1 MSDADGELPGNG
13 AIIAALTEVSHRY
26 GKASA
31 LNEVSLRI
39 PAGCMAGLIGPDA
52 AGKSTLLGLVA
63 GIKRLQTGAI
73 RVLDGDIAA
82 FDHRRHCYARIAF
95 MPQGLGRNLYPT
107 LTVAENLHFFGRLYG
122 QGKAERRARIA
133 ELLAATGLSP
143 FADRPVGKLSGGMK
157 QKLGL
162 CCALIHD
169 PDLLILDEP
178 TTGIDPLSRRQFWDL
193 IDRIRMRRK
202 GMSVLVATAYMEEAE
217 RFDWLAAM
225 SEGRV
230 ISTGTAAAIKQRT
243 GAASLEAAF
252 IQLLPAEKR
261 AGHQEVVLPPRTG
274 GDGVPAIE
282 ARDLTCRFGTFTA
295 VDRVSFQIGR
305 GEIFGFLGS
314 NGCGKTTTMKMLTGL
329 LPASEGEA
337 KIFGRALDAA
347 DLQTRRHVGYMSQSF
362 SLYSELTVR
371 QNLELHA
378 HLFHLP
384 AAEIAPRITEMLD
397 RFDLA
402 EVADSLPPA
411 LPLGVRQRLSLAVA
425 LIHKPDLLILDEPTS
440 GVDPVARDEFW
451 RYLIALSRNDG
462 VTIFIS
468 THFMHEAE
476 RCDRI
481 SLMHAGRV
489 LAVGAPAELARQR
502 NAASLD
508 DAFIAYLQE
517 AVGEAAAPET
527 DDVAQTSI
535 PEPAAPEVRGI
546 VVAARPFS
554 FGRLLAFAARELTE
568 IQRDPIRLTFA
579 LLGPLILL
587 VTFGFGISFDVE
599 RLPFAVYDA
608 DRTPES
614 RELIEALS
622 GSRYFVEQPALDS
635 IEALELQMRRGA
647 VSLALEIPAGFGRDI
662 WRGAQPE
669 IAVWLDGATPFRAE
683 TARGYLDGLV
693 VQHAAELARRQGRD
707 PDALLPAEIEARLP
721 FNPSFESVYAI
732 TPGVIMLLLAMIPG
746 MMTALGVVR
755 EKEIGSIANF
765 HATPVSRLEYLAGKQ
780 APYIAIAMVSFFSQ
794 WLAAAL
800 IFGIDMTGSALALIV
815 GALGYVMAT
824 TGFGL
829 LVSTFVRTQ
838 IAAIFATAIIIIIP
852 AVNFSGFMTPV
863 SSLNDSGR
871 MFGLA
876 FPFAYF
882 QQISLGAFIKGLD
895 WHQLW
900 PTHLALAGFGL
911 FYLAVSILLLRKQ
924 EA

>member
-1 MSDADGELPGNG
+1 MSNDG
-13 AIIAALTEVSHRY
+13 ASIAVLDGVSHRY
-26 GKASA
+26 GKVSA
-31 LNEVSLRI
+31 LSDVALAI
-39 PAGCMAGLIGPDA
+39 PAGRMAGLIGPDG

-63 GIKRLQTGAI
+63 GTKRLQRGSV

-82 FDHRRHCYARIAF
+82 AAHRPHCYARIAF

-122 QGKAERRARIA
+122 QAKAERQARIA
-133 ELLAATGLSP
+133 ELLAATGLAP
-143 FADRPVGKLSGGMK
+143 FPDRPVGKLSGGMK

-193 IDRIRMRRK
+193 IDRIRARRSD
-202 GMSVLVATAYMEEAE
+202 MSVLVATAYMEEAE

-225 SEGRV
+225 SEGQV
-230 ISTGTAAAIKQRT
+230 VSTGTAVELQRRT
-243 GAASLEAAF
+243 GAADLESAF
-252 IQLLPAEKR
+252 IQLLPEDKR
-261 AGHQEVVLPPRTG
+261 AGHQPVVLPPRG
-274 GDGVPAIE
+274 HGDGAPAIE
-282 ARDLTCRFGTFTA
+282 ATNLTCRFGDFTA
-295 VDRVSFQIGR
+295 VDRVSFQIQR

-337 KIFGRALDAA
+337 KIFGRILDAG
-347 DLQTRRHVGYMSQSF
+347 DLLTRRHVGYMSQGF
-362 SLYSELTVR
+362 SLYSELSVR
-371 QNLELHA
+371 QNLKLHA

-384 AAEIAPRITEMLD
+384 AREVKQRVAEMLQ
-397 RFDLA
+397 RFDL
-402 EVADSLPPA
+402 EHVADALPPA

-425 LIHKPDLLILDEPTS
+425 LIHRPDLLILDEPTS

-451 RYLIALSRNDG
+451 RYLIELSRRDG

-476 RCDRI
+476 RCDRV

-502 NAASLD
+502 GGTSLD
-508 DAFIAYLQE
+508 DAFVAYLQD
-517 AVGEAAAPET
+517 AAGPVGHSPDAMSEPSRRGGTNTTAAA
-527 DDVAQTSI
+527 ARFSI
-535 PEPAAPEVRGI
+535 
-546 VVAARPFS
+546 
-554 FGRLLAFAARELTE
+554 GRALAFTQRELTE
-568 IQRDPIRLTFA
+568 IQRDPIRLAFA

-608 DRTPES
+608 DQTPES
-614 RELIEALS
+614 RELIEALR
-622 GSRYFVEQPALDS
+622 GSRYFVEQPDLADAT
-635 IEALELQMRRGA
+635 ELEHRLQSGA

-662 WRGAQPE
+662 WRAERPQV
-669 IAVWLDGATPFRAE
+669 AVWLDGATPFRAE
-683 TARGYLDGLV
+683 TARGYLEGLM
-693 VQHAAELARRQGRD
+693 VQHAGELARRQGRD
-707 PDALLPAEIEARLP
+707 AGALLPFEIVPRLP

-732 TPGVIMLLLAMIPG
+732 TPGVIMLLLAMIPA

-780 APYIAIAMVSFFSQ
+780 APYVAIAVVSFLTQ
-794 WLAAAL
+794 WLLAAL
-800 IFGIDMTGSALALIV
+800 VFGIDLNGSATALIA
-815 GALGYVMAT
+815 GAFCYVAAT
-824 TGFGL
+824 TAFGL

-852 AVNFSGFMTPV
+852 AVNFSGFMTPI
-863 SSLNDSGR
+863 SSLDPSGR
-871 MFGLA
+871 AFGLG
-876 FPFAYF
+876 FPAAYF
-882 QQISLGAFIKGLD
+882 QPISLGTFVKGLG
-895 WHQLW
+895 WPELW
-900 PTHLALAGFGL
+900 PDHLALIGFAGL
-911 FYLAVSILLLRKQ
+911 YLAAAILLLHKQ

>member
-1 MSDADGELPGNG
+1 MTGELG
-13 AIIAALTEVSHRY
+13 ASDIVAALDRVSHGY
-26 GKASA
+26 GKVTA
-31 LNEVSLRI
+31 LKDIDLAI
-39 PAGCMAGLIGPDA
+39 PAGRMAGLIGPDG
-52 AGKSTLLGLVA
+52 AGKSTLLGLIA
-63 GIKRLQTGAI
+63 GTKKLQAGAI
-73 RVLDGDIAA
+73 RVLGGNIADEA
-82 FDHRRHCYARIAF
+82 HRRQCYARIAF

-122 QGKAERRARIA
+122 QGRKERQERIT
-133 ELLAATGLSP
+133 ELLRATGLDP
-143 FADRPVGKLSGGMK
+143 FPDRPVGKLSGGMK

-193 IDRIRMRRK
+193 IDHIRARRS

-230 ISTGTAAAIKQRT
+230 ISTGTAAEFEQRT
-243 GAASLEAAF
+243 GAARLEEAF
-252 IQLLPAEKR
+252 IQLLPEEKR
-261 AGHQEVVLPPRTG
+261 AGHQPVVLPPRG
-274 GDGVPAIE
+274 EADGVPAIE
-282 ARDLTCRFGTFTA
+282 ATDLTCRFGDFTA
-295 VDRVSFQIGR
+295 VDRVSFQIQR

-329 LPASEGEA
+329 LPASAGEA
-337 KIFGRALDAA
+337 KIFGRTLDAG

-371 QNLELHA
+371 QNLRLHA
-378 HLFHLP
+378 QLFHLP
-384 AAEIAPRITEMLD
+384 AAEIEPRIAEMLQ
-397 RFDLA
+397 RFGLA
-402 EVADSLPPA
+402 EVADALAPA

-451 RYLIALSRNDG
+451 RYLIDLSRRDG

-489 LAVGAPAELARQR
+489 LAVGTPGELAQQR
-502 NAASLD
+502 GGGSLD
-508 DAFIAYLQE
+508 DAFVAYLQE
-517 AVGEAAAPET
+517 AAGPAPAPAADSVRGASDGSGIAAA
-527 DDVAQTSI
+527 AKW
-535 PEPAAPEVRGI
+535 
-546 VVAARPFS
+546 FS
-554 FGRLLAFAARELTE
+554 FDRLAAFALRELTE
-568 IQRDPIRLTFA
+568 IQRDPIRLAFA

-599 RLPFAVYDA
+599 RLPFAVLDS

-614 RELIEALS
+614 RELIQALS
-622 GSRYFVEQPALDS
+622 GSRYFVEQPELNDIA
-635 IEALELQMRRGA
+635 ELEHRLQAGA
-647 VSLALEIPAGFGRDI
+647 VSLAIEIPSGFGRDV
-662 WRGAQPE
+662 WRDARPE
-669 IAVWLDGATPFRAE
+669 ISVWLDGATPFRAE
-683 TARGYLDGLV
+683 TARGYLDGLM
-693 VQHAAELARRQGRD
+693 VQHAAELARRQGGD
-707 PDALLPAEIEARLP
+707 PGDLLAVTFQPRLP

-732 TPGVIMLLLAMIPG
+732 TPGVIMLLLAMIPA

-780 APYIAIAMVSFFSQ
+780 APYIGIALLSFFSQ
-794 WLAAAL
+794 WLTAIL
-800 IFGIDMTGSALALIV
+800 IFGIDTKGAPAALIA
-815 GALGYVMAT
+815 GALIYVMAT
-824 TGFGL
+824 TAFGL

-838 IAAIFATAIIIIIP
+838 IAAIFAAAIIIMIP
-852 AVNFSGFMTPV
+852 AANFSGFLTPV
-863 SSLNDSGR
+863 SSLDDAGR
-871 MFGLA
+871 LFGLA
-876 FPFAYF
+876 FPSAWF
-882 QQISLGAFIKGLD
+882 QQVSLGVFVKGLD
-895 WHQLW
+895 WPDLW
-900 PTHLALAGFGL
+900 PNHLVLVGFALLYLALA
-911 FYLAVSILLLRKQ
+911 ILLLRKQ